1 MPASLWYFSGSVLAF
16 FNGVDLTEE
25 TLPYFNDTLQGAMFL
40 VMQYFLSLAMN
51 KGFEIFEIFDLNE
64 RHGNN
69 RMTISLYFMDNLKN
83 TLLIIVLGL
92 PAFWLFMF
100 LIEIGGNLFFI
111 LLLVFTVGVLVVYK
125 YLYTNFIAPWY
136 NKFEE
141 LPRKIHGLPKLR
153 EDIEAMA
160 KEKNFPLEH
169 IYKVDASKRTG
180 HSNAAVIGFGKH

>member
-100 LIEIGGNLFFI
+100 LIKIGGNLFFI